1 MPIDRA
7 ATLRNAEKL
16 IRQGKLD
23 AAIAEYV
30 RLVEDQPQDWAAKNT
45 LGDLYARGGHTDK
58 AVHEF
63 VEIANNLSDEGAMA
77 KAGAL
82 YKKILKIKPDHEHSL
97 MQVADLLAMQRL
109 YADARAHLNTLI
121 EVRKGRGDNRGA
133 LQAKVRL
140 GSLDPED
147 YEGRMMSVGARI
159 EMGDK
164 GGALNDLKDIASELA
179 DKGRQPEAIEAL
191 REAAKLNPNDDDVRE
206 KLLDVYVSTGD
217 FVHARECASS
227 IEQFRMIAAAQEG
240 GGDADGVLETLR
252 QAASRHPDD
261 NKLRAELARA
271 FIARGDSATASEYL
285 TVETAGDD
293 PELLLLVAD
302 IQLRGDR
309 FEDGLAI
316 VRRLLEQD
324 ASRREQIALLGWT
337 VAEKQPEA
345 GFRVVELAADSAV
358 AQTDWPAAAA
368 ALQEFVTRVPN
379 HIPAL
384 MRLVEI
390 CVDGGLEAT
399 MYSAQAQLADAYI
412 TAGAA
417 TEARFIAEDLVARE
431 PWDNSNIERFRRAL
445 VLLGE
450 PDPDAL
456 IAARLSGESPFMS
469 TDLTSGDSLFDPP
482 PVFPAVDPQPV
493 DEQAMDTLLAAAAA
507 ADEPRKKP
515 VRTPPSRP
523 KREEHHFELS
533 ANAID
538 LDSILGDFEAPPPA
552 TAHAA
557 SDDVEVDLSIVLD
570 DIKRPGTAATG
581 PASPRSRNAE
591 PADLDGV
598 FGNLRDQAS
607 RSSGLEEAEKE
618 YKRGLTLQAAGDI
631 DGSIQAL
638 EKASR
643 APKLRFTTSWLIAR
657 LYRERDMMP
666 KALEWLERAAQAPA
680 PTNDESHQLL
690 YELAEELERIG
701 EVARALAVCLELQS
715 DAGAYKDV
723 AERIDRLTKVQA
735 GG

>member
-1 MPIDRA
+1 VPVDRA

-30 RLVEDQPQDWAAKNT
+30 RLVEDQPLDWAAKNT

-58 AVHEF
+58 AVNQY
-63 VEIANNLSDEGAMA
+63 VEIANNLSDEGATA

-97 MQVADLLAMQRL
+97 MQVADLLGMQRL
-109 YADARAHLNTLI
+109 YADARAHLNTLV
-121 EVRKGRGDNRGA
+121 ELRKGRGDTRGA

-147 YEGRMMSVGARI
+147 YEGRMMAVSARI

-179 DKGRQPEAIEAL
+179 EKGRQPEAIEAL

-206 KLLDVYVSTGD
+206 KLLDVYFSAGD
-217 FVHARECASS
+217 FVHARESATS
-227 IEQFRMIAAAQEG
+227 IEQFRMIAAGQEG
-240 GGDADGVLETLR
+240 GGDADGALETLR
-252 QAASRHPDD
+252 QAASHHPDD
-261 NKLRAELARA
+261 IPLRMELARA
-271 FIARGDSATASEYL
+271 FLARGDMTTAAEYL
-285 TVETAGDD
+285 TAETAGDD
-293 PELLLLVAD
+293 PELLLVVAD

-324 ASRREQIALLGWT
+324 PSRREQVALLGWS

-345 GFRVVELAADSAV
+345 GFKVVELAADSAV
-358 AQTDWPAAAA
+358 AQSDWPAAAA

-417 TEARFIAEDLVARE
+417 IEARFIAEDLVARE
-431 PWDNSNIERFRRAL
+431 PWETSNIERFRRAL

-456 IAARLSGESPFMS
+456 IAARLSGESPFTS
-469 TDLTSGDSLFDPP
+469 TDLTSGESLFD
-482 PVFPAVDPQPV
+482 DPSESAAAAPGPI
-493 DEQAMDTLLAAAAA
+493 DEHAMDKLLAAAAE
-507 ADEPRKKP
+507 ADEPRKK
-515 VRTPPSRP
+515 RAGTPTPRP
-523 KREEHHFELS
+523 KKEEHHFAMS

-538 LDSILGDFEAPPPA
+538 LDSILGDFEAPPA

-557 SDDVEVDLSIVLD
+557 TEDVEVDLSIVLD
-570 DIKRPGTAATG
+570 DIKKPGTAAPPPAVSG
-581 PASPRSRNAE
+581 PESAE

-607 RSSGLEEAEKE
+607 RRAGGLDDAEKD
-618 YKRGLTLQAAGDI
+618 YKRGLALRAAGDI
-631 DGSIQAL
+631 DGCIEAL

-643 APKLRFTTSWLIAR
+643 APKLRFGTSWMIAR
-657 LYRERDMMP
+657 IYRERDMMP
-666 KALEWLERAAQAPA
+666 EALEWLERAAQAPA

-690 YELAEELERIG
+690 YELAEVLENVG
-701 EVARALAVCLELQS
+701 EVARALAVCMELQS
-715 DAGAYKDV
+715 DAGTYKDV
-723 AERIDRLTKVQA
+723 SERIDRLTKVQA